1 MQDNNFFKRD
11 EDLGE
16 QKPLFEE
23 TDTLENSALES
34 AAQSEDSD
42 EMPYMDLTE
51 EFDDIKQEGTDA
63 AVSEQASDHEETQEQ
78 VPPYT
83 GYTVQNPNSFY
94 TYSTPSYQ
102 QPPVVKPVAVK
113 KKKNGLMIA
122 LIVVSCLLIFSVV
135 GSMLGMGYMI
145 NRMNN
150 GTGSEGE
157 SQSGSNITLGGDG
170 NTQKEE
176 GKQPEVNVVQQSKED
191 TDRLTTE
198 QVVEKTLTQVVGV
211 VVTSGEG
218 FYGSESQ
225 GSGII
230 FSADGYIITNAHVVE
245 EATSVKIVLP
255 DEKQTTYDAKVIGS
269 DSKTDLA
276 VLKVEA
282 TGLDAA
288 DIGNSD
294 ELKLGETVIT
304 VGNPYGL
311 ELQSSV
317 TSGIVSALNRS
328 INTSNG
334 KMNLIQTDAAINP
347 GNSGGALVN
356 LYGQVVGVCSS
367 KISDTDAEGLGFA
380 IPINDAVPII
390 KELISKGYISGRPM
404 IGIQGQDINTQT
416 SMMYGVPTG
425 VYVVY
430 IEEDSSAYKAGMRQY
445 DIITEFNG
453 KTVTCFADLDA
464 AKDECKAGETVSVK
478 FYRYSNEKTYT
489 VNITLSESGGE
500 N

>member
-1 MQDNNFFKRD
+1 MEEKNFFT
-11 EDLGE
+11 GE
-16 QKPLFEE
+16 PENETTPPVTEEVTQDDVVDVEE
-23 TDTLENSALES
+23 TE
-34 AAQSEDSD
+34 
-42 EMPYMDLTE
+42 
-51 EFDDIKQEGTDA
+51 IHQEQPVTDA
-63 AVSEQASDHEETQEQ
+63 SE
-78 VPPYT
+78 
-83 GYTVQNPNSFY
+83 GYTVQNPSPYY
-94 TYSTPSYQ
+94 TYTATETSNDQGYSYVN
-102 QPPVVKPVAVK
+102 PTASPVPVK

-122 LIVVSCLLIFSVV
+122 LIIVSALLILSIV
-135 GSMLGMGYMI
+135 GSMVGIGYLI
-145 NRMNN
+145 NRYDGSAPSDVN
-150 GTGSEGE
+150 GGQEV
-157 SQSGSNITLGGDG
+157 TLGGDS
-170 NTQKEE
+170 NKE
-176 GKQPEVNVVQQSKED
+176 QPKNPQVNVVQNNKED
-191 TDRLTTE
+191 SQRMATE
-198 QVVEKTLTQVVGV
+198 DVVEKTRNQVVGV
-211 VVTSGEG
+211 VVSTGQG
-218 FYGSESQ
+218 FYGGESQ

-230 FSADGYIITNAHVVE
+230 FSADGYIITNAHVVDG
-245 EATSVKIVLP
+245 ANTVRIVLP
-255 DEKQTTYDAKVIGS
+255 NEEQTTYDAKVIGS
-269 DSKTDLA
+269 DTKTDLA

-311 ELQSSV
+311 ELQSTV

-328 INTSNG
+328 ITTSNG

-404 IGIQGQDINTQT
+404 IGIQGQDINAQT
-416 SMMYGVPTG
+416 AMMYGVPTG

-453 KTVTCFADLDA
+453 KTITCYSDLDI
-464 AKDECKAGETVSVK
+464 AKDECKAGDTVSVK
-478 FYRYSNEKTYT
+478 FYRYTNGKTYST
-489 VNITLSESGGE
+489 NITLSESSGK
-500 N
+500 

>member
-1 MQDNNFFKRD
+1 MEEKNIFTGEEGMENTTPAAD
-11 EDLGE
+11 ETVE
-16 QKPLFEE
+16 ENTAQQAAEE
-23 TDTLENSALES
+23 TVSEENTQEAV
-34 AAQSEDSD
+34 
-42 EMPYMDLTE
+42 TE
-51 EFDDIKQEGTDA
+51 EIPVTDTA
-63 AVSEQASDHEETQEQ
+63 PD
-78 VPPYT
+78 
-83 GYTVQNPNSFY
+83 YTVQNPSPYY
-94 TYSTPSYQ
+94 TYTAGSPTDNYSNQQYARPAVQPTP
-102 QPPVVKPVAVK
+102 VK

-122 LIVVSCLLIFSVV
+122 LIVVSGLLILSIVA
-135 GSMLGMGYMI
+135 SMIGIGYL
-145 NRMNN
+145 MNN
-150 GTGSEGE
+150 STGGE
-157 SQSGSNITLGGDG
+157 NTTSTDGEEVTLGGDG
-170 NTQKEE
+170 SKEE
-176 GKQPEVNVVQQSKED
+176 NGAPQVNVVQNNKED
-191 TDRLTTE
+191 GERMATE
-198 QVVEKTLTQVVGV
+198 DVVEKTRNQVVGV
-211 VVTSGEG
+211 VVSTGEG
-218 FYGSESQ
+218 FYGGESQ

-245 EATSVKIVLP
+245 GANTVRIVLP
-255 DEKQTTYDAKVIGS
+255 DEEQTTYDAKVIGS
-269 DSKTDLA
+269 DTKTDLA
-276 VLKVEA
+276 VLKVDA
-282 TGLDAA
+282 TDLDAA

-311 ELQSSV
+311 ELQSTV

-328 INTSNG
+328 ITTSNG

-404 IGIQGQDINTQT
+404 IGIQGQDISAQT
-416 SMMYGVPTG
+416 AMMYGVPTG

-453 KTVTCFADLDA
+453 KTITCYSDLDI
-464 AKDECKAGETVSVK
+464 AKDECKAGDTVSVK
-478 FYRYSNEKTYT
+478 FYRYTNGQTYT
-489 VNITLSESGGE
+489 ADITLSESTGT